1 VIDKLRKSREFQP
14 EQSNLAEGTS
24 SKGGNKTVRD
34 PTPAPYKPRT
44 ANGSNKNIQSQQ
56 NEATVKSSSNS
67 AAKDRQINKTERVEN
82 Q

>member
-1 VIDKLRKSREFQP
+1 MIDKLRKSREFQP
-14 EQSNLAEGTS
+14 DQSNLAEGTS

-44 ANGSNKNIQSQQ
+44 ANGSNKNTQNQQ
-56 NEATVKSSSNS
+56 NETTVKSSSNS
-67 AAKDRQINKTERVEN
+67 AAKDKQINKTERVEN